1 MDDRD
6 AIAADM
12 GRVPGMAAAE
22 RRLARL
28 GVEFVDMTWCDH
40 GHGATAEARVG
51 RAHQKFTVH
60 AASSPLAAVDELCE
74 QVERAR
80 RMNRGQRRRT

>member
-6 AIAADM
+6 AAAVDM

-28 GVEFVDMTWCDH
+28 GVEFVDMTYCEH
-40 GHGATAEARVG
+40 GHGATAEAVVG
-51 RAHQKFTVH
+51 RASRKFMVH
-60 AASSPLAAVDELCE
+60 AASSPVVAVDELCDRVE
-74 QVERAR
+74 QAR
-80 RMNRGQRRRT
+80 RMTRRKRR

>member
-6 AIAADM
+6 AAAVDM

-28 GVEFVDMTWCDH
+28 GVEWVDMTYCE
-40 GHGATAEARVG
+40 HGAGCTAEAQVG
-51 RAHQKFTVH
+51 RAPRKFTVH
-60 AASSPLAAVDELCE
+60 AASSPVAAVDELCE
-74 QVERAR
+74 RVERAR
-80 RMNRGQRRRT
+80 RMTRRKRR